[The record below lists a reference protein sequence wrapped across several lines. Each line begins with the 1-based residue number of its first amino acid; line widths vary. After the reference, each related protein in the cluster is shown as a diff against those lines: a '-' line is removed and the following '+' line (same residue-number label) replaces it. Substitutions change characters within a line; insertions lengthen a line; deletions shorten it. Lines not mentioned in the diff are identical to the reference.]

1 MSPQSSWPVPFFL
14 DPSNL
19 SIDAVVTFCVSVLVA
34 ITLNAEAQAFVSNLL
49 GDRRT
54 GARDR
59 LHFNAFL
66 HLDIMGTICYFV
78 GGFGWARNFD
88 IDRSKFEY
96 PRLYMALSR
105 AAGPVANLLM
115 ASIVGSLAMLINIFE
130 YNPRVFLMVIGVNI
144 TTAIFNLIPI
154 PPMAMGYLV
163 LELIPQMDERF
174 RTLALQIGPFVV
186 LALALLERVR
196 HHTIFSP
203 YFDPIIRA
211 IYGYIVGG

>member
-1 MSPQSSWPVPFFL
+1 MSPETTWPVPFFL

-19 SIDAVVTFCVSVLVA
+19 SIDAVVTFCVSVLVT
-34 ITLNAEAQAFVSNLL
+34 ITLNAEAQAFVSNFL
-49 GDRRT
+49 GDKRP

-66 HLDIMGTICYFV
+66 HLDVLGTICYLV

-96 PRLYMALSR
+96 PRLYMVLSR

-115 ASIVGSLAMLINIFE
+115 GSIVGSIVMIINAFG
-130 YNPRVFLMVIGVNI
+130 YNPRVFLMVVGVNI

-174 RTLALQIGPFVV
+174 RTAALQIGPYLV
-186 LALALLERVR
+186 LALAFLERIR
-196 HHTIFSP
+196 HHSIFSP
-203 YFDPIIRA
+203 YFDPIIKA
-211 IYGYIVGG
+211 IYGYIVAS